1 MPPFGTLGG
10 NVNDT
15 TDHSGKEGID
25 SIMSAIRRMV
35 RKETRSRV
43 APSVESAKTVEAAD
57 TPQSAETAPE
67 PPAAPSPAAP
77 RRSVLVLQP
86 HMRVDR
92 GQAGQ
97 RPPPKPDP
105 APKPDPKPA
114 EILEEA
120 EKIPHAPPSGP
131 EDSFAI
137 ANPVVD
143 EDMLREMVREVVQ
156 EQLRGEIG
164 REIIRAMKL
173 DLIRSL
179 EKF

>member
-43 APSVESAKTVEAAD
+43 VPSVESAKGAGSAD

-105 APKPDPKPA
+105 KPA

-120 EKIPHAPPSGP
+120 EKIPHAPPLGP

-143 EDMLREMVREVVQ
+143 EEMLREMVREVVQ